1 MPNRSP
7 LSVEEQAYLIRR
19 KQAGASHQAVAK
31 ELQCAWETVRKHW
44 QRQRH
49 GRVAAKRGRPKRGVL
64 STYPP
69 PVRAKAIEL
78 KQAHPHWGPANVRVE
93 LQACLPLSQSALPSP
108 ARLAALFKAECPEA
122 VQPHQR
128 GLFRQV
134 APGPVRQPHQRWQL
148 DAKERVR
155 LTDGTQVTV
164 LEARD
169 PAGGLMI
176 ISRVWVTPSAGGGGC
191 RKLTLGEVQ
200 TSLRS
205 AFARWGRPLEIQTD
219 HEGVY
224 VGAIGV
230 DFPTLFTL
238 WLAGLGI
245 THVLS
250 RHRRPTD
257 QSQGERQHRTAGDMV
272 WKDDPGATPAEL
284 QARLDACQARY
295 HTQLPVQAAHCQ
307 GQPPLVCRPWASH
320 SGRTFDPAVE
330 ADVFD
335 LERVGAFLAQLVWRR
350 KVSAPGTISLG
361 HQVYAVGPTYV
372 GRELTIHF
380 QPETWQFHF
389 SASDA
394 TVVAKLPAQGLSW
407 ADLLGEAVASTQAP
421 TQPYQFSLPLR
432 GV

>member
-7 LSVEEQAYLIRR
+7 LSAEEQAYLIRR
-19 KQAGASHQAVAK
+19 KQSGATHQAVAD

-44 QRQRH
+44 QRHRR

-69 PVRAKAIEL
+69 PVRAKAVDL
-78 KQAHPHWGPANVRVE
+78 KQAHPHWGPANVRIE
-93 LQACLPLSQSALPSP
+93 LQKCLQLTEPALPSP
-108 ARLAALFKAECPEA
+108 ARLAALFKAECPQA

-128 GLFRQV
+128 GLFRQ
-134 APGPVRQPHQRWQL
+134 APPGPARQPHQRWQL

-176 ISRVWVTPSAGGGGC
+176 ISQVWVTPSAGGGGC
-191 RKLTLGEVQ
+191 RKL
-200 TSLRS
+200 SLREIQAS
-205 AFARWGRPLEIQTD
+205 LRLAFTRWGRPLEIQTD

-224 VGAIGV
+224 VGAIGI
-230 DFPTLFTL
+230 DFPSLFTL

-257 QSQGERQHRTAGDMV
+257 QPQAERQHRTAGDMV

-284 QARLDACQARY
+284 QARLDACHQRY
-295 HTQLPVQAAHCQ
+295 HLELPVRAARCQ
-307 GQPPLVCRPWASH
+307 GQPPLVCRPWAAH

-330 ADVFD
+330 AELFD
-335 LERVGAFLAQLVWRR
+335 LGRVGTFLAQLAWRR
-350 KVSAPGTISLG
+350 KVSSQGTISLG
-361 HQVYAVGPTYV
+361 HQVYAI
-372 GRELTIHF
+372 GRLNAGEELAIHF
-380 QPETWQFHF
+380 LPDTWMFQFT
-389 SASDA
+389 ASNA
-394 TVVAKLPAQGLSW
+394 TVIAKLPAQGLSW
-407 ADLLGEAVASTQAP
+407 ADLLGAEVAASQAP
-421 TQPYQFSLPLR
+421 TQPYQFALHLQ

>member
-7 LSVEEQAYLIRR
+7 LSAEEKAYLIRR
-19 KQAGASHQAVAK
+19 KQAGATHQAVAN

-44 QRQRH
+44 QRQRR
-49 GRVAAKRGRPKRGVL
+49 GRVAAKRGRPKRGAL
-64 STYPP
+64 STYPAN
-69 PVRAKAIEL
+69 VRAKAVEI
-78 KQAHPHWGPANVRVE
+78 KQAHPHWGPANVRIE
-93 LQACLPLSQSALPSP
+93 LQKCLALSEPALPSP
-108 ARLAALFKAECPEA
+108 ARLAALFKAECPQA
-122 VQPHQR
+122 VQPHQS

-148 DAKERVR
+148 DAKESVP
-155 LTDGTQVTV
+155 LPDGTQVTV

-176 ISRVWVTPSAGGGGC
+176 LSQVWVTPSAGGGGC
-191 RKLTLGEVQ
+191 RKLTLCEIRA
-200 TSLRS
+200 SLRL

-224 VGAIGV
+224 VGAVGV
-230 DFPTLFTL
+230 DFPSLFTL

-257 QSQGERQHRTAGDMV
+257 QPQAERQHRTAGDMV

-284 QARLDACQARY
+284 QARLDACHQRY
-295 HTQLPVQAAHCQ
+295 HLELPVRAAHCQ
-307 GQPPLVCRPWASH
+307 GQPPLVYRPWASH

-330 ADVFD
+330 ADLFD
-335 LERVGAFLAQLVWRR
+335 LGRVGAFLSQLAWRR
-350 KVSAPGTISLG
+350 KVSSQGTISLG
-361 HQVYAVGPTYV
+361 HHVYAVGRRYV
-372 GRELTIHF
+372 GEELTIRF
-380 QPETWQFHF
+380 QTDTWTFQFT
-389 SASDA
+389 APNA
-394 TVVAKLPAQGLSW
+394 TPIAKLPAQGLSW
-407 ADLLGEAVASTQAP
+407 ADLLGEEVASTQAP
-421 TQPYQFSLPLR
+421 THPYQFPLPLQ